1 MARKRLELYLP
12 DQIRE
17 WMGVIAPDQAEHF

>member
-1 MARKRLELYLP
+1 MPREWLELYFP